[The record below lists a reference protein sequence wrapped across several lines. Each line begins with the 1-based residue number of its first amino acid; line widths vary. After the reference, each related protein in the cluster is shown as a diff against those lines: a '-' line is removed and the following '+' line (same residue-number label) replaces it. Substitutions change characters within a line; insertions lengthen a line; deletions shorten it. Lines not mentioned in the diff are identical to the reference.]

1 MTQVGLFS
9 GEEGGGGGRGV
20 GGSRD
25 TIKRSRDFQNIS
37 ESLNMKKLFTKC
49 SYMND
54 MNTC

>member
-9 GEEGGGGGRGV
+9 GEEGGWGRGV
-20 GGSRD
+20 RGSRD
-25 TIKRSRDFQNIS
+25 TTKRSRDFQNIS
-37 ESLNMKKLFTKC
+37 ESLNMKKLFTRC

>member
-9 GEEGGGGGRGV
+9 GEEGGG

>member
-1 MTQVGLFS
+1 MVKRA
-9 GEEGGGGGRGV
+9 GGGEGV

-54 MNTC
+54 MSTC

>member
-9 GEEGGGGGRGV
+9 GEEGGGGRGV

-37 ESLNMKKLFTKC
+37 EGLNMKKLFTKC